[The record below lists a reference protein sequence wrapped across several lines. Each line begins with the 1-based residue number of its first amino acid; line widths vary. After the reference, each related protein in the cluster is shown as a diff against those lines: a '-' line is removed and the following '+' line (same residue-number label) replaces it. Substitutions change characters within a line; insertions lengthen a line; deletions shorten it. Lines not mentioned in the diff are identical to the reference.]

1 MPKGASVSMSLSM
14 LDEINLSES
23 EQKEFETK
31 NINESESES
40 ENENE
45 NENCN
50 IVKEFP
56 ESSNLST
63 STSSNS
69 KFSTNVSSKSLLLRL
84 FQSDLFTAVQA
95 LHYLQKYSNEPGI
108 QYYLCERL
116 KELPDEDV
124 EIFLPQLWYHY
135 FVYV

>member
-1 MPKGASVSMSLSM
+1 MSLSM
-14 LDEINLSES
+14 LDEIDLSDS

-31 NINESESES
+31 NINESE
-40 ENENE
+40 NENY
-45 NENCN
+45 N
-50 IVKEFP
+50 IVKEVP
-56 ESSNLST
+56 EFHLST

-69 KFSTNVSSKSLLLRL
+69 KFTTNISSKSLLLRL
-84 FQSDLFTAVQA
+84 FQSELFTAVQA

-124 EIFLPQLWYHY
+124 EVLLPQLWYNY
-135 FVYV
+135 FVLCKKN

>member
-1 MPKGASVSMSLSM
+1 MSKETCVSMSLSM
-14 LDEINLSES
+14 LDEIIDLSDS

-31 NINESESES
+31 NINESD
-40 ENENE
+40 NENYY
-45 NENCN
+45 
-50 IVKEFP
+50 IVKEVP
-56 ESSNLST
+56 ESHLST

-69 KFSTNVSSKSLLLRL
+69 KFTTNISSKSLLLRL
-84 FQSDLFTAVQA
+84 FQSELFTAVQA

-124 EIFLPQLWYHY
+124 EVLLPQLWYNY
-135 FVYV
+135 FVLCKKN